1 MQIENVSKSE
11 SINIPRIHCD
21 ARNQNA
27 TNGQSDAESRA
38 FPTATAAM
46 RMSLLHRDAPLNTS
60 RVPMISTAHLA
71 IVNY

>member
-1 MQIENVSKSE
+1 MQSASENE
-11 SINIPRIHCD
+11 SIIPRTIIQCN
-21 ARNQNA
+21 ARHVNA
-27 TNGQSDAESRA
+27 TNSQSDAESRA